1 MLEENPILRPQHFF
15 QSRIE
20 LEFPTT
26 QFATKLQRELYLV
39 GTGLHMMFERKLFLP
54 LIHVCIPQTHP
65 QGGHSSKQIHSSWLF
80 LNMHI
85 SSPS

>member
-1 MLEENPILRPQHFF
+1 MLEQNPMWILQHFF

-26 QFATKLQRELYLV
+26 QFAMNLQRDLHLIGTSLY
-39 GTGLHMMFERKLFLP
+39 MMFKRKLFLP

-65 QGGHSSKQIHSSWLF
+65 QGGHSSKQIHNSWLF

-85 SSPS
+85 SNPS